1 MVPERNSTAP
11 IDIKPTET
19 TIDTTDNS
27 IVSPFT
33 SPVKL
38 EQLVGNEA
46 LGTTADNSSEYFYD
60 FQAENFHA
68 EQVSYSCYLGMI
80 MCLALSRVHHMY
92 ASHAMPLVT

>member
-19 TIDTTDNS
+19 TIDTT
-27 IVSPFT
+27 
-33 SPVKL
+33 
-38 EQLVGNEA
+38 EQLVSNEA

-68 EQVSYSCYLGMI
+68 EQVSYSCYL
-80 MCLALSRVHHMY
+80 
-92 ASHAMPLVT
+92 